1 MYKGCGGDGIPGQLL
16 ELRYGGFLGRAAEW
30 MVLPGALG
38 RRSAPWPQLSDGP
51 CPATCQIP
59 PFCSSVWPGW
69 APSWSGS
76 APSPCFQPYAGH
88 PWLPE
93 LLVMSWE
100 RQFALPFRVSGE
112 AWRPPCE
119 LGLCSFNTL
128 HPPPLS
134 QLPRVTAQTLPSA
147 LRGDVIKR
155 GHRPTRN
162 SQQSGAAV
170 SPQKGKRLSKFSS
183 FM

>member
-1 MYKGCGGDGIPGQLL
+1 M
-16 ELRYGGFLGRAAEW
+16 R
-30 MVLPGALG
+30 
-38 RRSAPWPQLSDGP
+38 
-51 CPATCQIP
+51 
-59 PFCSSVWPGW
+59 
-69 APSWSGS
+69 SGS

-162 SQQSGAAV
+162 SQQSGAAF

-183 FM
+183 FMWRGHPWHFAPCSLQTGVGGVAFVTHIQICDCFLFSFYCLGSGKGKWISD

>member
-1 MYKGCGGDGIPGQLL
+1 M
-16 ELRYGGFLGRAAEW
+16 R
-30 MVLPGALG
+30 
-38 RRSAPWPQLSDGP
+38 
-51 CPATCQIP
+51 
-59 PFCSSVWPGW
+59 
-69 APSWSGS
+69 SGS

-147 LRGDVIKR
+147 LRGDVIQARAQAYPELPAKWGCIQSTKGEKAFQVLVIHVKR
-155 GHRPTRN
+155 TPVAFCSMFLADRGRGRCFCDPHSN
-162 SQQSGAAV
+162 
-170 SPQKGKRLSKFSS
+170 
-183 FM
+183 M